1 MNEQVIINNGNAR
14 YYPKFQ
20 NPMYLAAQK
29 EKLRQE
35 MMGRIKSGNFQ
46 ELYPLANNLSLTER
60 EVEEI
65 FISWWLLAREDLIE
79 SYGLALKRNDLEQI
93 KEIDLSLNMEKEEG
107 ISR

>member
-1 MNEQVIINNGNAR
+1 MNEQVVVNNGNASF
-14 YYPKFQ
+14 YPKFQ

-79 SYGLALKRNDLEQI
+79 SYGLALKRNDLEQL